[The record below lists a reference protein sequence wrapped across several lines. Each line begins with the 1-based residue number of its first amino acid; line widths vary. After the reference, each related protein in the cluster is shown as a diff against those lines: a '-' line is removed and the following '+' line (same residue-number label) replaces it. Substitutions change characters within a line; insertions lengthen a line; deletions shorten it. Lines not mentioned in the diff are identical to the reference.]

1 MNETFKYES
10 KNKDNNFY
18 FFLVNFAIT
27 IGFQISPNIISKI
40 FDCLFDP
47 FSSDKRINIG
57 LDAFDIKPH
66 YYYKEAIFKKLYED
80 EKIIKI
86 VENKEEF
93 QNYESK
99 GGGEVNGNSTFID
112 NHHSY
117 TKYKLA
123 SLFYQDLLIT
133 ENPDIVNYTYSY
145 ELIINLYE
153 YFKKNKNEIYLQVI
167 ESKIIF
173 DLIINFKGL
182 KENNEFLYNYY
193 LYKIENE
200 SIEIFESKSQ
210 ELKLNYTLQD
220 LYNKKIDQIY
230 ADIIKSLIE
239 KDKNNN
245 FRNIED
251 ILIELDL
258 ENIDITQAMIQ
269 YFSNLLNNYD
279 VNLDKYIIKS
289 FDDFSNADKINFY
302 YILLKYLFKKSYLI
316 YQIPFLLKT
325 RNLLLKLKNNYLLR
339 NSSLIFDDKSK
350 YVLETILDSRYYS
363 EKILKFHKVEE
374 IYPQKIEFIESQE
387 PNDDIFGISSE
398 KTIIDLVKE
407 IKGNITNNSYTY
419 LISNE
424 KKLCTCDKWFNINL
438 NSNIEIDDIAHICQT
453 SENSGENKI
462 QYIACS
468 KEFIILFIVESNKI
482 HEKKRVEMHGCS
494 LIFEIKKN
502 LYLVAGIFGIKVID
516 GELEEKIEY
525 ENNNLKDKFF
535 RSGIVIDQNIITLVY
550 SDIKDKSDNKL
561 LFYNFNSKQIV
572 YEITGYSFLQSQK
585 SLILFPE
592 EKPRILLCSYENENI
607 KEKGIIFINLD
618 ILNKTDSK
626 IKIINNK
633 KEFSNY
639 INFYNTENF
648 KSNCFCFLQRKIVD
662 INNSNKDDKIYV
674 QYFFAGGHE
683 EIKEDKK
690 DKDKVRIFGQVN
702 LYQMIYNSSK
712 FSIRLEKKQEIKL
725 VDFEPTIDSMILT
738 KENQNLLINCGQ
750 KTCIYKNPNINY
762 YFNNSDITK

>member
-1 MNETFKYES
+1 M
-10 KNKDNNFY
+10 
-18 FFLVNFAIT
+18 
-27 IGFQISPNIISKI
+27 
-40 FDCLFDP
+40 
-47 FSSDKRINIG
+47 
-57 LDAFDIKPH
+57 
-66 YYYKEAIFKKLYED
+66 
-80 EKIIKI
+80 
-86 VENKEEF
+86 
-93 QNYESK
+93 
-99 GGGEVNGNSTFID
+99 
-112 NHHSY
+112 
-117 TKYKLA
+117 
-123 SLFYQDLLIT
+123 
-133 ENPDIVNYTYSY
+133 
-145 ELIINLYE
+145 
-153 YFKKNKNEIYLQVI
+153 QVI

-182 KENNEFLYNYY
+182 EENNKFLYNYY
-193 LYKIENE
+193 LYKIEKE

-269 YFSNLLNNYD
+269 YFSNLLNKYD

-374 IYPQKIEFIESQE
+374 IYPQNIEFIESQE

-398 KTIIDLVKE
+398 TTIIDLVKE
-407 IKGNITNNSYTY
+407 IKGNIINNSYTY

-683 EIKEDKK
+683 EVKEDKK
-690 DKDKVRIFGQVN
+690 DKGKIRIFGQVN

-725 VDFEPTIDSMILT
+725 VDFEPTINSMILT

>member
-1 MNETFKYES
+1 M
-10 KNKDNNFY
+10 
-18 FFLVNFAIT
+18 
-27 IGFQISPNIISKI
+27 
-40 FDCLFDP
+40 
-47 FSSDKRINIG
+47 
-57 LDAFDIKPH
+57 
-66 YYYKEAIFKKLYED
+66 
-80 EKIIKI
+80 
-86 VENKEEF
+86 
-93 QNYESK
+93 
-99 GGGEVNGNSTFID
+99 
-112 NHHSY
+112 
-117 TKYKLA
+117 
-123 SLFYQDLLIT
+123 
-133 ENPDIVNYTYSY
+133 
-145 ELIINLYE
+145 
-153 YFKKNKNEIYLQVI
+153 QVI

-182 KENNEFLYNYY
+182 EENNKFLYNYY
-193 LYKIENE
+193 LYKIEKE

-269 YFSNLLNNYD
+269 YFSNLLNKYD

-325 RNLLLKLKNNYLLR
+325 RNLLLKLKNNYFLR

-374 IYPQKIEFIESQE
+374 IYPQNIEFIESQE

-398 KTIIDLVKE
+398 TTIIDLVKE
-407 IKGNITNNSYTY
+407 IKGNIINNSYTY

-702 LYQMIYNSSK
+702 LYQMIYNSSI
-712 FSIRLEKKQEIKL
+712 FSIRLEKEQEIKL
-725 VDFEPTIDSMILT
+725 VDFEPTINSMILT

>member
-1 MNETFKYES
+1 
-10 KNKDNNFY
+10 
-18 FFLVNFAIT
+18 
-27 IGFQISPNIISKI
+27 
-40 FDCLFDP
+40 
-47 FSSDKRINIG
+47 
-57 LDAFDIKPH
+57 
-66 YYYKEAIFKKLYED
+66 
-80 EKIIKI
+80 
-86 VENKEEF
+86 
-93 QNYESK
+93 
-99 GGGEVNGNSTFID
+99 
-112 NHHSY
+112 
-117 TKYKLA
+117 
-123 SLFYQDLLIT
+123 
-133 ENPDIVNYTYSY
+133 
-145 ELIINLYE
+145 
-153 YFKKNKNEIYLQVI
+153 
-167 ESKIIF
+167 
-173 DLIINFKGL
+173 
-182 KENNEFLYNYY
+182 
-193 LYKIENE
+193 
-200 SIEIFESKSQ
+200 
-210 ELKLNYTLQD
+210 
-220 LYNKKIDQIY
+220 
-230 ADIIKSLIE
+230 
-239 KDKNNN
+239 
-245 FRNIED
+245 
-251 ILIELDL
+251 
-258 ENIDITQAMIQ
+258 
-269 YFSNLLNNYD
+269 
-279 VNLDKYIIKS
+279 
-289 FDDFSNADKINFY
+289 
-302 YILLKYLFKKSYLI
+302 
-316 YQIPFLLKT
+316 
-325 RNLLLKLKNNYLLR
+325 
-339 NSSLIFDDKSK
+339 
-350 YVLETILDSRYYS
+350 
-363 EKILKFHKVEE
+363 
-374 IYPQKIEFIESQE
+374 
-387 PNDDIFGISSE
+387 
-398 KTIIDLVKE
+398 
-407 IKGNITNNSYTY
+407 
-419 LISNE
+419 
-424 KKLCTCDKWFNINL
+424 
-438 NSNIEIDDIAHICQT
+438 
-453 SENSGENKI
+453 
-462 QYIACS
+462 
-468 KEFIILFIVESNKI
+468 
-482 HEKKRVEMHGCS
+482 MHGCS

-683 EIKEDKK
+683 EVKEDKK
-690 DKDKVRIFGQVN
+690 DKDKIRIFGQVN